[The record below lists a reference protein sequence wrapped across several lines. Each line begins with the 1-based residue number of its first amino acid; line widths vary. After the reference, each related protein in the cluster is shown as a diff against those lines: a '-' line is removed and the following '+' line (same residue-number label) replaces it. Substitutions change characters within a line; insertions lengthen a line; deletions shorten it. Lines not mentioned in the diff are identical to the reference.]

1 MGFYSFFLTVPKTK
15 YEFIKTMASL
25 WNASVAVHKRQK
37 QPAENCDH
45 WNHFFSFRPA
55 HFKLEKHTTE
65 IPVILLSKDVGNP
78 SRVKNQGDRQMILI

>member
-1 MGFYSFFLTVPKTK
+1 MVIKLYREKTK
-15 YEFIKTMASL
+15 YKFIKTLASL

-45 WNHFFSFRPA
+45 SKHFFLSFRPA